1 MQVTLNNMLSRGDR
15 TVKAITA
22 AGLLVGL
29 WALFLLAPEDIP
41 YLSCA
46 FRDLTGH
53 SCLTCGL
60 TRSLHA
66 ISHGELFV
74 SLRYHLM
81 GPLLFAG
88 IFLASILRSVE
99 AATGKKMRLMTSA
112 KSARNVIVSFVIV
125 WIVYWGIRLIG
136 ESIQ

>member
-1 MQVTLNNMLSRGDR
+1 
-15 TVKAITA
+15 
-22 AGLLVGL
+22 
-29 WALFLLAPEDIP
+29 
-41 YLSCA
+41 
-46 FRDLTGH
+46 
-53 SCLTCGL
+53 
-60 TRSLHA
+60 
-66 ISHGELFV
+66 
-74 SLRYHLM
+74 M

-88 IFLASILRSVE
+88 IILASILWSVE